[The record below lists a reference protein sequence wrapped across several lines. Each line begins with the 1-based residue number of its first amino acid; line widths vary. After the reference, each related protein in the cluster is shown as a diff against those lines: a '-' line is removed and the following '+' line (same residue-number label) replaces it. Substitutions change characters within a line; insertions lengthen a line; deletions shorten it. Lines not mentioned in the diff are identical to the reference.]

1 MAFAV
6 SPSRQD
12 AMSQMNITP
21 LVDVML
27 VMLVIFMITTP
38 LMLDKT
44 KVALPRVVSTPDGAE
59 APMAVR
65 PITIAITEEGGLFLD
80 DAPMTRAMLESAL
93 SIAAQRQP
101 QPKVNIRG
109 DKATQYRYV
118 GDVVDLAQAQGM
130 RKVGFVATP
139 EHD

>member
-80 DAPMTRAMLESAL
+80 DAPMSRAMLESAL

-101 QPKVNIRG
+101 QPQVNIRG